1 MIHDDIQSKVRDT
14 LIRAT
19 TTFRE
24 DQKAAYKRALNSE
37 TNPQARWVLENLLEN
52 AKVAEQNKFPLCDDT
67 GIPHLFLEMGRG
79 KFLSGSLI
87 NAIQQGVV
95 EGLQAL
101 PGRPMA
107 VKGDDVQRLE
117 QSVGLDED
125 PGALAIAPINIR
137 VVEEEVVRLHVLM
150 QGGGPEIR
158 GKTYRVFHQH
168 KLSVIIDEILKWAV
182 QGAAQLGCT
191 PCVPA
196 IGIGRSHF
204 EATSLMLEAMVYGD
218 FGVQSA
224 IEREITDRINE
235 SNIGPLGLRGRTTAL
250 GTFLR
255 VGPQRAS
262 GVRIVCLRLCCCVEP
277 RVASVSLIR
286 EPQKTGVRA
295 VNDIN
300 LIRIPE

>member
-14 LIRAT
+14 LIRAA

-24 DQKAAYKRALNSE
+24 DQKAAYKGALTNE
-37 TNPQARWVLENLLEN
+37 KNPQARWVLENLLEN
-52 AKVAEQNKFPLCDDT
+52 ATVAEQNKFPLCDDT
-67 GIPHLFLEMGRG
+67 GIPHLFLEVGRG
-79 KFLSGSLI
+79 QSLSGRLI
-87 NAIQQGVV
+87 HAIQQGVV
-95 EGLQAL
+95 EGLRAL

-117 QSVGLDED
+117 QSIGLDED

-182 QGAAQLGCT
+182 EGAAQLGCT

-204 EATSLMLEAMVYGD
+204 EAASLMLEAMVYGKFD
-218 FGVQSA
+218 IQST
-224 IEREITDRINE
+224 IEREITDRVNQ
-235 SNIGPLGLRGRTTAL
+235 SGVGPLGLGGNTTAL
-250 GTFLR
+250 ATFLR

-262 GVRIVCLRLCCCVEP
+262 GVRIVCLRLCCCMEP
-277 RVASVSLIR
+277 RVASVSLIS
-286 EPQKTGVRA
+286 EPQESRSYSS
-295 VNDIN
+295 
-300 LIRIPE
+300 

>member
-1 MIHDDIQSKVRDT
+1 MIHDDIQLKVRNT
-14 LIRAT
+14 LIRAA

-24 DQKAAYKRALNSE
+24 DQKAAYKRVLNSE

-52 AKVAEQNKFPLCDDT
+52 AKVAERNKFPLCDDT
-67 GIPHLFLEMGRG
+67 GIPHLFLEVGRG
-79 KFLSGSLI
+79 QSLSGGLI
-87 NAIQQGVV
+87 HAIQQSVV
-95 EGLQAL
+95 EGLRIL

-137 VVEEEVVRLHVLM
+137 VVEKAVVRLHVLM

-182 QGAAQLGCT
+182 ESAAQLGCT

-204 EATSLMLEAMVYGD
+204 EAASLMLEAMVYGKFD
-218 FGVQSA
+218 IQNT
-224 IEREITDRINE
+224 IEREITDRINQ
-235 SNIGPLGLRGRTTAL
+235 SNIGPLGLRGNTTAL
-250 GTFLR
+250 ATFLCI
-255 VGPQRAS
+255 GPQRAS

-277 RVASVSLIR
+277 RVASVSLIS
-286 EPQKTGVRA
+286 EPQKT
-295 VNDIN
+295 
-300 LIRIPE
+300 